1 MERGVVMPEAVM
13 IKKKTIDD
21 YLALPEGARV
31 ELINGI
37 MYDMSP
43 APLRIHQK
51 LITVLLFS
59 IHSFIKK
66 KNGRCEVFTAPFD
79 VRLNDET
86 IVQPDISVI
95 CDPTK
100 LTRHGCA
107 GAPDMIVEITSSN
120 YSHDY
125 VRKLSLY
132 YDSGVKEYWI
142 IDPNIQKVT
151 VYLLKDDYA
160 VRQYDF
166 KDDVPVALYGGELVI
181 NVSDLLDE
189 DDNI

>member
-37 MYDMSP
+37 MYDKSP

-79 VRLNDET
+79 VKLNDET

-95 CDPTK
+95 CDPFK
-100 LTRHGCA
+100 LTRLGCT
-107 GAPDMIVEITSSN
+107 GAPDMIVEITSSD

>member
-1 MERGVVMPEAVM
+1 MERGVVMVEASKLEKV
-13 IKKKTIDD
+13 TIED
-21 YLALPEGARV
+21 YMALPEGTMV
-31 ELINGI
+31 ELINGV

-43 APLRIHQK
+43 APLKIHQDISGSVYFK
-51 LITVLLFS
+51 IR
-59 IHSFIKK
+59 SFIENKK
-66 KNGRCEVFTAPFD
+66 GRCKIYAAPFD
-79 VRLNDET
+79 VKLNDET

-95 CDPTK
+95 CDPFK
-100 LTRHGCA
+100 LTRLGCT
-107 GAPDMIVEITSSN
+107 GAPDMIVEITSSD